1 MSLLLD
7 PNELKDDIISTLNI
21 CFENCTNYPN
31 NYLSYNKK
39 YLNDMINIFLNNN
52 NRKIDI
58 SKICNYMNSFIQN
71 KIMNI
76 IISKH
81 KELLSNQN
89 SDNYNLFNNEL
100 LSLSINKPY
109 NEELYKSTRDTL
121 NNCRNNYCLHF
132 KLSTIISIFNTDH
145 IPYIWFYID
154 NLKEELKDLKKT
166 IDNNKQDNQKEI
178 RDLKKTID
186 NNENQKEIKEL
197 KQTIYFF
204 KKELNLIIDNCKKE
218 NQKEIEEIKETIDNN
233 QKENKKD
240 INKSKQNIYFCKK
253 ELNLII
259 ENNNEN
265 NKKEIETLKQII
277 NNNNQNNQKE
287 IKNLKETIENNNE
300 DNENNKK
307 EIETLKQIIEN
318 NKKNNNKEI
327 NKLKY
332 LLFILFIYNSISI
345 IICNAR

>member
-21 CFENCTNYPN
+21 CFENSESNYYSRKAFIANIEYYVKNVQYYFKPDTIN
-31 NYLSYNKK
+31 ITKLCNYL
-39 YLNDMINIFLNNN
+39 
-52 NRKIDI
+52 
-58 SKICNYMNSFIQN
+58 N
-71 KIMNI
+71 KIMQNKAMNS

-81 KELLSNQN
+81 KELLSNTPN
-89 SDNYNLFNNEL
+89 SDFYNWFNNDL
-100 LSLSINKPY
+100 LLISINKPY
-109 NEELYKSTRDTL
+109 NEELYKSTNDAL
-121 NNCRNNYCLHF
+121 NGLCRG
-132 KLSTIISIFNTDH
+132 FNICTDSRCNSLLGND

-154 NLKEELKDLKKT
+154 NLKEELKNLKKT

-259 ENNNEN
+259 ENNNEI

-307 EIETLKQIIEN
+307 EIETLKEIIEN
-318 NKKNNNKEI
+318 NNKNNNKEI